1 MESNLNEYQDW
12 NRLISIVKYLWNFI
26 FLDTPQQDSESSEVS
41 HSLHDV

>member
-1 MESNLNEYQDW
+1 MESTLNEYQD
-12 NRLISIVKYLWNFI
+12 RDKLITIFKDIRTFI